1 MGPGSFLFKSDGIIV
16 DIKTLF
22 IIPGIL
28 TKRIKE
34 RGETMNRYETI
45 INSDL
50 LEKSI
55 KVPVELKHRKVRIL
69 IMLADEGDN
78 KKLNLRGALEKYNN
92 PEKTQEEKKAWEAHS
107 IGKHDHGNRRPS
119 G

>member
-22 IIPGIL
+22 KIPGIL

-45 INSDL
+45 IDSDQ

-55 KVPVELKHRKVRIL
+55 KVPDELKHRKVRIL

-92 PEKTQEEKKAWEAHS
+92 PEKIKEEKKAWEAHS
-107 IGKHDHGNRRPS
+107 IEKHDHC
-119 G
+119 